1 MNEFTVQP
9 QSSRYSSDEKLLI
22 IACHLSGFLGVP
34 FILPLIIYLVKKDEP
49 GPVAAHAKET
59 LNFHISLIIYFAI
72 AAVLLVV
79 GIGFLLFPIIG
90 FAWFVLAIVAAL
102 KASDSIFYRYPAC
115 IRFL

>member
-9 QSSRYSSDEKLLI
+9 QSPRYSSDEKLLI
-22 IACHLSGFLGVP
+22 IACHLSGFIGVP
-34 FILPLIIYLVKKDEP
+34 FILPLIVYLVKKEEP
-49 GPVAAHAKET
+49 GPVAAHAKEA

-79 GIGFLLFPIIG
+79 GIGFLLFPLIG
-90 FAWFVLAIVAAL
+90 LAWFILSIVAAL

-115 IRFL
+115 IRFF